1 MSENGVVEIRT
12 RAATAAG
19 SVTTAEAFMSVAAK
33 FFDAIKRFGRKP
45 TSTVKPHYGI
55 PTVNFDAS
63 RVTDAV
69 KADIRKN
76 IMLLEGIDKNQF
88 DRVYEAA
95 LRSISAGRD
104 LAVLYNVLL
113 ELNINGM
120 TKRRASEIALL
131 LNNKATALMHR
142 ERQEALGIKQALWL
156 YSGAPCEINPKRPT
170 GQDAAHRAANGKPF
184 DVSKGMFL
192 DGKWTWPGVKS
203 GCRCVSKPIVPGFS

>member
-1 MSENGVVEIRT
+1 
-12 RAATAAG
+12 
-19 SVTTAEAFMSVAAK
+19 MSVAAK
-33 FFDAIKRFGRKP
+33 FFEAIKRLGRKP
-45 TSTVKPHYGI
+45 TSTVMPSYGI

-69 KADIRKN
+69 KADIMKN

-88 DRVYEAA
+88 DRVYDAA
-95 LRSISAGRD
+95 LRSICAGRD
-104 LAVLYNVLL
+104 LALLYNVLL

-120 TKRRASEIALL
+120 TKRRAGEIAFL
-131 LNNKATALMHR
+131 LNNKATALMNR

-192 DGKWTWPGVKS
+192 DGKWTWPGVEP
-203 GCRCVSKPIVPGFS
+203 GCRCVSKAVVRAFS

>member
-1 MSENGVVEIRT
+1 MSENGAVEICT
-12 RAATAAG
+12 RATTAAG
-19 SVTTAEAFMSVAAK
+19 SVSIEAFMSVAAK
-33 FFDAIKRFGRKP
+33 FFEAIKRFGRKP
-45 TSTVKPHYGI
+45 KSNIKPSYGI
-55 PTVNFDAS
+55 PKVNFDVL

-88 DRVYEAA
+88 DRVYDAA
-95 LRSISAGRD
+95 LRSVSAGRD
-104 LAVLYNVLL
+104 LAVLYKVLL

-120 TKRRASEIALL
+120 TARRASEIALL
-131 LNNKATALMHR
+131 LNNKATALMYR
-142 ERQEALGIKQALWL
+142 ECQEALGIKQALWL

-170 GQDAAHRAANGKPF
+170 GQDTAHRAANGKPF

-192 DGKWTWPGVKS
+192 DGKWTWPGVEP